1 MKPWVTPRFPYLDTR
16 ALWERSGTESNMTE
30 ENITLLTQSTGF
42 FFSSSIYMPVS
53 SLFTEKWSNYRRMW
67 VTVRIYTHWG
77 FPWTGDTDLLTG
89 AYTCAGVTL
98 WLKYTQY
105 LVVLNTQVS
114 PEFLSRT
121 FSSRFPSKAF
131 STLVWTLES
140 VPRTELG
147 LVIVAGLY
155 LNTHVPS

>member
-1 MKPWVTPRFPYLDTR
+1 MSNTTVSL
-16 ALWERSGTESNMTE
+16 LGHESSVGTKRNRIQHDRGKHYAPHSVDRV
-30 ENITLLTQSTGF
+30 